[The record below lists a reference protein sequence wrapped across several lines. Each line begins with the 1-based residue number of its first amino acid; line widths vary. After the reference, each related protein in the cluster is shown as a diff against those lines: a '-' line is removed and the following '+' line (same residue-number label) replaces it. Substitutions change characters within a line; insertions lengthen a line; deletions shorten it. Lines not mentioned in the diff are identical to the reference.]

1 MALFNVTFCLMLQ
14 VSRRVVERGGG
25 VEADS

>member
-1 MALFNVTFCLMLQ
+1 MALFNVTFSLVLQ
-14 VSRRVVERGGG
+14 VSRRVAERGGG